1 MASTKQRALQVL
13 EQHEMDVGR
22 LRLLLSTH
30 PNQVITLVD
39 IEDEEEWAFT
49 LRRRCHLFVM
59 AKNKYMNRY
68 EVIASTS
75 K

>member
-1 MASTKQRALQVL
+1 MSITKQRALQVL
-13 EQHEMDVGR
+13 QQHEMDVER
-22 LRLLLSTH
+22 LRLLLSQA
-30 PNQVITLVD
+30 PNQLMTLMD
-39 IEDEEEWAFT
+39 NEEKEEWAFT

-68 EVIASTS
+68 EVIDSTS